1 MKKLLTIVA
10 GCILLIAL
18 PGCECFK
25 RCKPYPTPKCPPAP
39 CQKQNCPSKKT
50 VATDTQS
57 VKKTKK
63 PATTVKKTVRKPAKP
78 ANGNGANTAQPTKQ
92 INGNGKPANAPKA
105 MNGNGMKK
113 DMKNMMP
120 MMPATES
127 AK

>member
-25 RCKPYPTPKCPPAP
+25 RCKPCPTPKCPPAP

-78 ANGNGANTAQPTKQ
+78 TKQ
-92 INGNGKPANAPKA
+92 INGNGKSANAPKA